1 LVVVFDQQRGIEPDP
16 DAALRDR
23 RICRTMTRAGCQ
35 CEDLGN
41 GKRLPRPA
49 GVIIG
54 SARIDLAGPRIA
66 ARWKGADRSRY
77 AELLRIDCSIR
88 LTALPSI
95 DGVRDKTLK

>member
-16 DAALRDR
+16 DAALRDQDLQNHDAR
-23 RICRTMTRAGCQ
+23 RLSMRRFG
-35 CEDLGN
+35 E

-95 DGVRDKTLK
+95 DGVRDKTVK